1 MDHSSLVALFRRIVL
16 AGPPLLLSVGFNAGC
31 GIGFDPCSNAP
42 ADVTETLTINQTDAG
57 SGAGVVDASI
67 DDLIARCQKS
77 SSDCAPLCE
86 QVLWQPTNQPQI
98 KSCKLITGD
107 GGLAV
112 RIVYNYGCAGGRCP
126 EGLAAPASRGAGDA
140 LGAWLAANAH
150 LEAASIDAFE
160 ILAAEL
166 GAHRAPLSLIRAAR
180 TATVDERRHSEVIG
194 RLAVSRGAVPPAAY
208 VKRGPVRD
216 IEAVARENAVEGCV
230 RETYAAMLACRQA
243 CAATDPTI
251 RSAMAGIARDET
263 RHAALAWAVDGW
275 SQALLPPAARRR
287 VREARREALEQLVE
301 APLAG
306 LPSDDRAQ
314 AGLPDK
320 DDAARMAVELG
331 AALV

>member
-16 AGPPLLLSVGFNAGC
+16 AGPPLLLGVGFNAGC
-31 GIGFDPCSNAP
+31 FDPCSNPP
-42 ADVTETLTINQTDAG
+42 ADVTETVAINQTDAG
-57 SGAGVVDASI
+57 SGDGGI
-67 DDLIARCQKS
+67 DDLIARCQAS
-77 SSDCAPLCE
+77 SSDCTPLCK
-86 QVLWQPTNQPQI
+86 QVLWQPTSQPPI
-98 KSCKLITGD
+98 KSCALIMGD

-126 EGLAAPASRGAGDA
+126 EGLAPPAFGGAGDA

-166 GAHRAPLSLIRAAR
+166 GAHRAPPALIQAARAA
-180 TATVDERRHSEVIG
+180 TADERRHADAIG
-194 RLAVSRGAVPPAAY
+194 RLAVSRGTVPPAVH

-230 RETYAAMLACRQA
+230 RETYAALLACRQA
-243 CAATDPTI
+243 LAATDPAI

-275 SQALLPPAARRR
+275 SQALLAPAARRR
-287 VREARREALEQLVE
+287 VREARHEAIERLVD
-301 APLAG
+301 ARLATLPRDGRALAG
-306 LPSDDRAQ
+306 LPDEEEE
-314 AGLPDK
+314 
-320 DDAARMAVELG
+320 ARMAGALG
-331 AALV
+331 SRLV

>member
-16 AGPPLLLSVGFNAGC
+16 AGPPLLLGAGFNAGC
-31 GIGFDPCSNAP
+31 NIGFDPCSNPP
-42 ADVTETLTINQTDAG
+42 ADMTETLAINQTDAG

-77 SSDCAPLCE
+77 SSDCTPLCE
-86 QVLWQPTNQPQI
+86 QVLWQPTNQPPI

-112 RIVYNYGCAGGRCP
+112 RIVYNYGCVGGRCP
-126 EGLAAPASRGAGDA
+126 EGLAPPASGGAEDP
-140 LGAWLAANAH
+140 LGAWLAASAH

-166 GAHRAPLSLIRAAR
+166 GAHRAPPALIRAAR
-180 TATVDERRHSEVIG
+180 AATADERRHADRIG
-194 RLAVSRGAVPPAAY
+194 RLAASRGAVPPAAY

-216 IEAVARENAVEGCV
+216 IEAVAGENAVEGCV

-243 CAATDPTI
+243 RAATDPAI

-275 SQALLPPAARRR
+275 SQALLHPAARRR
-287 VREARREALEQLVE
+287 VREARREAIEQLME
-301 APLAG
+301 APLAS
-306 LPSDDRAQ
+306 LPRDDRAE
-314 AGLPDK
+314 AGLPDE
-320 DDAARMAVELG
+320 DDASRMAAELG